1 MKKITIEIP
10 EYNPQKGIEYSWE
23 RGFEISTDINNG
35 NIIISANREGLI
47 SLAKHLLTLA
57 EMPIQGHL
65 HFDDLNSLEDGS
77 VELIIEKIKSSNT
90 N

>member
-1 MKKITIEIP
+1 MKKISIEIP

-23 RGFEISTDINNG
+23 KSFEISTKVKND
-35 NIIISANREGLI
+35 NIFISANREGLI

-65 HFDDLNSLEDGS
+65 HYDDLNSLEDGS
-77 VELIIEKIKSSNT
+77 VPLVIDKPID
-90 N
+90 